1 MRWAWLQG
9 FTEELFHEFA
19 WQKAWRIVEGHLC
32 SDHIHRLIS
41 ISQTTAVAVELI
53 D

>member
-1 MRWAWLQG
+1 M
-9 FTEELFHEFA
+9 
-19 WQKAWRIVEGHLC
+19 EGHLC